1 MYLWFYQDRLHL
13 NNAQID
19 LELLSTCTI
28 FVVVDGFM
36 VHVLAVFG
44 ALWLTMRLLQ
54 WYHFFRLDELPEF
67 NRSVLEVMRQP
78 LEDRVITISRA
89 KYSTEYPA
97 SFMLVASM
105 NPCPCGYYG
114 HPTKQ
119 CVCNEYQR
127 THYVS
132 KISGPL
138 LDRIDLQIEVQP
150 VDFDQLLCKPS
161 AMPNSFEHCRGA
173 ANRSRRQMSS
183 KAPGE
188 PSAAIRQRVI
198 AARMLQDNA
207 AGLEKLKDAMERM
220 NMSARAYD
228 RILKVARTIADLEGT
243 ADVLDHHIM
252 EAIAYRNLDR
262 PTYLG
267 TNV

>member
-1 MYLWFYQDRLHL
+1 
-13 NNAQID
+13 
-19 LELLSTCTI
+19 
-28 FVVVDGFM
+28 M
-36 VHVLAVFG
+36 VHILVVFG
-44 ALWLTMRLLQ
+44 ALWLTVRLLQ
-54 WYHFFRLDELPEF
+54 WGKSFRLDELPEF

-78 LEDRVITISRA
+78 LEDRIISISRA

-114 HPTKQ
+114 HPKKK

-127 THYVS
+127 THYMS

-161 AMPNSFEHCRGA
+161 VIPNSFEDCRGA
-173 ANRSRRQMSS
+173 ANRSRRQISS

-198 AARMLQDNA
+198 AARMLQERRFKDEPGIHCNAQMTPSLLHKYAEPNA

-220 NMSARAYD
+220 NMSDSAYD
-228 RILKVARTIADLEGT
+228 RILKVARTIADLEAC

-267 TNV
+267 ANL